1 MRAVFGLVE
10 LDEGAV
16 RWHGATVCPADRAR
30 FGYMPEERG
39 LYPRMRVRDQLVYL
53 GQLCGRRPRDV
64 NRSVG
69 AWLERLGLA
78 GRAAD
83 RLDALSHGNQQRVQL
98 IAALVN
104 EPDLLVLDEP
114 FSGLDPIAMEAMAGL
129 LSGLAAEGATV
140 LFSSHQLDL
149 VQDLCQDVVIIEHGR
164 IVLAGELAELR
175 AKVPH
180 RFVDIRYRGPAPDWS
195 ALAPVTVIQAGDGA
209 GPAAGRRGHRRGRGT
224 GGGPGPRRPRLV
236 QLPASD
242 AVGAVPSGGG
252 GMNDVRQAW
261 LVARREMRE
270 RSRSRAFQ
278 ASVVFLIVGVAAMLI
293 LPVLLKP
300 SSTRDVGVTG
310 SAPAALAATIA
321 GQAQAAGITARVH
334 PYASIAAAEQA
345 VRQGHLDVLVADA
358 RRLEWKGKA
367 DEQLKAVVTGAIQL
381 ATIRERAAAA
391 GISPGAWAAL
401 MAPAPVTSVELGSA
415 PGRSPG
421 DEAAV
426 LVMTVVL
433 FFGISVF
440 GQMVLTGVLEEKAS
454 RVVEVLLARIPPRA
468 LLAGKIAGIGLLGL
482 AQIGVTAL
490 AALVATAAV
499 RAVDVP
505 AVRGPVL
512 AWALVWFVLGYAL
525 YATVYGALGSLGSRV
540 EDAQAVAG
548 PVTVVMVVAYFASF
562 VTIGQPDSVFARAIS
577 YFPLTAPMAMPG
589 RIAMG
594 AAAWWEPVVAAAL
607 TLAAIAGLVQLAGR
621 VYTRAILHSGPA
633 LSLRDIWRGKAA
645 SGPGPSGAS
654 TREAAPPPQ
663 PAGVTAEGRT
673 TMTGSELTRHR
684 WLITILTGTG
694 VVVGVAVAVF
704 TADVIIGVAAGAG
717 FIAVANQMVR
727 LWTRHTG
734 PPVAHR

>member
-1 MRAVFGLVE
+1 
-10 LDEGAV
+10 
-16 RWHGATVCPADRAR
+16 
-30 FGYMPEERG
+30 
-39 LYPRMRVRDQLVYL
+39 
-53 GQLCGRRPRDV
+53 
-64 NRSVG
+64 
-69 AWLERLGLA
+69 
-78 GRAAD
+78 
-83 RLDALSHGNQQRVQL
+83 
-98 IAALVN
+98 
-104 EPDLLVLDEP
+104 
-114 FSGLDPIAMEAMAGL
+114 
-129 LSGLAAEGATV
+129 
-140 LFSSHQLDL
+140 
-149 VQDLCQDVVIIEHGR
+149 
-164 IVLAGELAELR
+164 
-175 AKVPH
+175 
-180 RFVDIRYRGPAPDWS
+180 
-195 ALAPVTVIQAGDGA
+195 
-209 GPAAGRRGHRRGRGT
+209 
-224 GGGPGPRRPRLV
+224 
-236 QLPASD
+236 
-242 AVGAVPSGGG
+242 
-252 GMNDVRQAW
+252 MNGVRQAW

-278 ASVVFLIVGVAAMLI
+278 ASVVFLIIGVAAMLI
-293 LPVLLKP
+293 LPALLKP

-310 SAPAALAATIA
+310 AVPATLAAAIA
-321 GQAQAAGITARVH
+321 GQAQTAGITARVH
-334 PYASIAAAEQA
+334 PYTTVSAGEQA
-345 VRQGHLDVLVADA
+345 VRQGQVDVLVAGA

-381 ATIRERAAAA
+381 ATVRERAAAA
-391 GISPGAWAAL
+391 GISPGALAAL
-401 MAPAPVTSVELGSA
+401 LTPAPVVNVQLGSA

-426 LVMTVVL
+426 LVMTGVL
-433 FFGISVF
+433 FFGISVY

-454 RVVEVLLARIPPRA
+454 RVVEVLLARIPARA

-490 AALVATAAV
+490 AALIAAAV
-499 RAVDVP
+499 RSAGVP

-548 PVTVVMVVAYFASF
+548 PVTVVMVLAYFASF
-562 VTIGQPDSVFARAIS
+562 TTIGQPDSDFARAIS

-594 AAAWWEPVVAAAL
+594 AAAWWEPVIAAML

-633 LSLRDIWRGKAA
+633 LSLRDIWRDKAP
-645 SGPGPSGAS
+645 SGPGPSGAR
-654 TREAAPPPQ
+654 TREVGPPQ
-663 PAGVTAEGRT
+663 PAGVTAAGRT
-673 TMTGSELTRHR
+673 AMTGSDLTRR
-684 WLITILTGTG
+684 RVLITVLTGIG